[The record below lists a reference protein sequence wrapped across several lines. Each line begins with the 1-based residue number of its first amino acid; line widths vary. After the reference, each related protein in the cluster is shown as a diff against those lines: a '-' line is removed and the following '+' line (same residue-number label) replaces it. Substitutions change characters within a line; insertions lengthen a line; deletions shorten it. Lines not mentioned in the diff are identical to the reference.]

1 MMKRRILSLLGGLI
15 ITIAASAQQPPG
27 DSIGVYACLDNGI
40 QKMSIIRY
48 HDVVA
53 DNVLPSTF
61 TIGLAEMKA
70 RYQFLGTTSPNRFRR
85 QAHLRMYFR
94 KLEEDGWVEGIL
106 FDPQYSVT
114 DFHIA
119 RFDVKDGTRLL
130 TGMTA
135 TIIKAK
141 KGARFEKDMVVS
153 YRKIREGVYDVFI
166 DGKPGE
172 YCLVF
177 TGIKGNWAGFVY
189 DFTIL

>member
-1 MMKRRILSLLGGLI
+1 MKRRILSLLGGLI

-27 DSIGVYACLDNGI
+27 DSIGVYACLDEGI

-70 RYQFLGTTSPNRFRR
+70 RYQFLGTTSPNHFRR

-94 KLEEDGWVEGIL
+94 QLEEEGWVEGIL
-106 FDPQYSVT
+106 FNPQYSVT

>member
-1 MMKRRILSLLGGLI
+1 MTKRYILSLLSGLL

-27 DSIGVYACLDNGI
+27 DSIGVYACLDEGI
-40 QKMSIIRY
+40 QKMNIIRY

-53 DNVLPSTF
+53 DNVIPSTF

-70 RYQFLGTTSPNRFRR
+70 RYQFLGATSPNRFRH

-94 KLEEDGWVEGIL
+94 KLEEEGWVEGIL

-141 KGARFEKDMVVS
+141 KGAKFEKDMVVS
-153 YRKIREGVYDVFI
+153 YRQIREGVYDVFI

-172 YCLVF
+172 YCLIF

>member
-1 MMKRRILSLLGGLI
+1 MKRRILSLLGGLI

-27 DSIGVYACLDNGI
+27 DSIGVYACLDEGI

-70 RYQFLGTTSPNRFRR
+70 RYQFLGATSPNHFRR
-85 QAHLRMYFR
+85 QAHLRMYCR
-94 KLEEDGWVEGIL
+94 NLEEEGWVEGIL

-141 KGARFEKDMVVS
+141 KGAKFEKDMVVS

>member
-1 MMKRRILSLLGGLI
+1 MMKQRILSLLGGLI

-27 DSIGVYACLDNGI
+27 DSIGVYACLDEGI

-94 KLEEDGWVEGIL
+94 KLEEEGWVEGIL

>member
-27 DSIGVYACLDNGI
+27 DSIGVYACLDEGI

-70 RYQFLGTTSPNRFRR
+70 RYQFLGATSPNHFRR

-94 KLEEDGWVEGIL
+94 QLEEEGWVEGIL

>member
-1 MMKRRILSLLGGLI
+1 MNRYLLSAFLLWLCLA
-15 ITIAASAQQPPG
+15 TEVHAQQPPG
-27 DSIGVYACLDNGI
+27 DSIGVYACQDGI
-40 QKMSIIRY
+40 ATKMMIIRY

-53 DNVLPSTF
+53 DQVISSTF
-61 TIGLAEMKA
+61 TLGLTEMKA
-70 RYQFLGTTSPNRFRR
+70 RYEFLGATSPHRFRQR
-85 QAHLRMYFR
+85 AHMRMYFR
-94 KLEEDGWVEGIL
+94 KLEQEGWVEGIL
-106 FDPQYSVT
+106 FDPQFSVT
-114 DFHIA
+114 DFHVA

-141 KGARFEKDMVVS
+141 KGAQFVKEMTVS

>member
-27 DSIGVYACLDNGI
+27 DSIGVYACLDEGI
-40 QKMSIIRY
+40 QKMNIIRY

-70 RYQFLGTTSPNRFRR
+70 RYQFLGTTSPNRFRK

>member
-1 MMKRRILSLLGGLI
+1 MKQRILSLLGGLI

-27 DSIGVYACLDNGI
+27 DSIGVYACLDEGI

-70 RYQFLGTTSPNRFRR
+70 RYQFLGTTSPNRFRK
-85 QAHLRMYFR
+85 QAHLRMFFR
-94 KLEEDGWVEGIL
+94 KLEEEGWVEGIL

>member
-1 MMKRRILSLLGGLI
+1 MKRRILSLLGGLI

-27 DSIGVYACLDNGI
+27 DSIGVYACLDEGI

-70 RYQFLGTTSPNRFRR
+70 RYQFLGATSPNHFRC
-85 QAHLRMYFR
+85 QAHLRMYLR
-94 KLEEDGWVEGIL
+94 QLEEEGWVEGIL

>member
-1 MMKRRILSLLGGLI
+1 MMKQRILSLLGGLV

-27 DSIGVYACLDNGI
+27 DSIGVYACLDEGI

-70 RYQFLGTTSPNRFRR
+70 RYQFIGTTSPNRFRK

-94 KLEEDGWVEGIL
+94 KLEEKGWVEGIL

-141 KGARFEKDMVVS
+141 KGAKFEKDMVVS

>member
-1 MMKRRILSLLGGLI
+1 MKQRILSLLGGLI

-27 DSIGVYACLDNGI
+27 DSIGVYACLDEGI

-70 RYQFLGTTSPNRFRR
+70 RYQFLGATSPNHFRC

-94 KLEEDGWVEGIL
+94 QLEEEGWVEGIL

>member
-1 MMKRRILSLLGGLI
+1 
-15 ITIAASAQQPPG
+15 
-27 DSIGVYACLDNGI
+27 
-40 QKMSIIRY
+40 MSIIRY

-70 RYQFLGTTSPNRFRR
+70 RYQFLGTTSPNRFRK

-94 KLEEDGWVEGIL
+94 KLEEEGWVEGIL

-177 TGIKGNWAGFVY
+177 TGIQGNWAGFVY

>member
-1 MMKRRILSLLGGLI
+1 MKRRILSLLGGLI

-27 DSIGVYACLDNGI
+27 DSIGVYACLDEGI

-94 KLEEDGWVEGIL
+94 KLEEEGWVEGIL

-130 TGMTA
+130 T
-135 TIIKAK
+135 
-141 KGARFEKDMVVS
+141 
-153 YRKIREGVYDVFI
+153 EGVYDVFI

>member
-1 MMKRRILSLLGGLI
+1 MKQRILSLLGGLV

-27 DSIGVYACLDNGI
+27 DSIGVYACLDEGI

-70 RYQFLGTTSPNRFRR
+70 RYQFIGTTSPNRFRK

-94 KLEEDGWVEGIL
+94 KLEEKGWVEGIL

-141 KGARFEKDMVVS
+141 KGAKFEKDMVVS

>member
-1 MMKRRILSLLGGLI
+1 MKQRILSLLGGLI

-27 DSIGVYACLDNGI
+27 DSIGVYACLDEGI

-70 RYQFLGTTSPNRFRR
+70 RYQFLGTTSPNHFRR

-94 KLEEDGWVEGIL
+94 QLEEEGWVEGIL
-106 FDPQYSVT
+106 FNPQYSVT

>member
-27 DSIGVYACLDNGI
+27 DSIGVYACLDEGI
-40 QKMSIIRY
+40 QKMNIIRY

-70 RYQFLGTTSPNRFRR
+70 RYQFLGTTSPNRFRK

-166 DGKPGE
+166 DGTPGE

-177 TGIKGNWAGFVY
+177 TGLKGNWAGFVY

>member
-1 MMKRRILSLLGGLI
+1 MKRRILSLLGGLI

-27 DSIGVYACLDNGI
+27 DSIGVYACLDEGI

-94 KLEEDGWVEGIL
+94 KLEEEGWVEGIL

-135 TIIKAK
+135 TIMRECMTCSSTASPESIVWYSPASKA
-141 KGARFEKDMVVS
+141 
-153 YRKIREGVYDVFI
+153 
-166 DGKPGE
+166 
-172 YCLVF
+172 
-177 TGIKGNWAGFVY
+177 TGPASSTTSPFYNIYSPHILLAN
-189 DFTIL
+189 TISLT

>member
-1 MMKRRILSLLGGLI
+1 MKRRILSLLGGLI

-27 DSIGVYACLDNGI
+27 DSIGVYACLDEGI

-85 QAHLRMYFR
+85 QAHLRMYCR
-94 KLEEDGWVEGIL
+94 NLEEEGWVEGIL